1 MKHLKTTLLLR
12 RVGATLAAA
21 LLTAPLIGAL
31 TFGPLAPAQAEA
43 ALSLPLKDV
52 TVGDGIKAQ
61 LVERHTLP
69 LVTLTVAFKGG
80 AAGDPKGKE
89 GLTNLMV
96 DALRAGAGTRNGKA
110 LAEALDGLG
119 AELDLRVT
127 RDAVEISLEVLSR
140 DVPQALALLS
150 DLVIRPTF
158 AEDELARIRRQLQA
172 EIQDRLDNPAAA
184 VEVAFY
190 EQLYRN
196 HPYGHAR
203 TGTLESVEKLSRADV
218 VALHKALFRPEN
230 AWLGVVGDFDP
241 KQLKKQLDQAFKGW
255 SKAVAGTPALK
266 VSVPSA
272 PAPIKGRRI
281 ILVHR
286 SGLTQSQ
293 IRIGNLAFASGAPG
307 EVERTV
313 VNTALGGGFTSR
325 LVEEIRVNRSL
336 SYGANSNFVTFEH
349 TGPFVISTFTKN
361 ETLGETIQVA
371 LDTLKGLK
379 DKGMQ
384 APEFEK
390 ARASAAGRFAQNIQ
404 TPEALLQ
411 ELAKLARYKLPLS
424 SLVQRSE
431 QLKAVS
437 LEVANRTASALPFDD
452 LLLVVYSDKDVVLP
466 QLQKLGEVCV
476 VEKLEYDGSCK
487 LDN

>member
-1 MKHLKTTLLLR
+1 MKSSNGSSLAR
-12 RVGATLAAA
+12 RLGGLFLAG
-21 LLTAPLIGAL
+21 LLTAPLVEL
-31 TFGPLAPAQAEA
+31 VEEGPLAPARAEA
-43 ALSLPLKDV
+43 ALSLPLKNV
-52 TVGDGIKAQ
+52 TLAEGVKAQ

-69 LVTLTVAFKGG
+69 LVTLTLAFKGG

-96 DALRAGAGTRNGKA
+96 DGLRAGAGTRNGKA
-110 LAEALDGLG
+110 LAEALDALG
-119 AELDLRVT
+119 AELELRVT
-127 RDAVEISLEVLSR
+127 RDAVFVSLEVLSR

-158 AEDELARIRRQLQA
+158 AEDELNRIRRQVQA

-190 EQLYRN
+190 EQLYRQ
-196 HPYGHAR
+196 HPYGHAN
-203 TGTLESVEKLSRADV
+203 TGSLTSLETLKREDV
-218 VALHKALFRPEN
+218 VALHRGLFRPEN
-230 AWLGVVGDFDP
+230 AWLGVAGDFEP
-241 KQLKKQLDQAFKGW
+241 KTLQKQLDQAFKGW
-255 SKAVAGTPALK
+255 RKAVASAPALQ
-266 VSVPSA
+266 SVVPMT
-272 PAPIKGRRI
+272 PAPIKGRKI
-281 ILVHR
+281 VLVHR

-293 IRIGNLAFASGAPG
+293 IRIGNLAFSTGSPG
-307 EVERTV
+307 EIERTV

-336 SYGANSNFVTFEH
+336 SYGANSSFNAFQH
-349 TGPFVISTFTKN
+349 AGPFVISTFTKN

-404 TPEALLQ
+404 TPEALLS
-411 ELAKLARYKLPLS
+411 ELAKLSLYQLPLS
-424 SLVQRSE
+424 SLVNRSE
-431 QLKAVS
+431 QLKAVT
-437 LEVANRTASALPFDD
+437 LTAANQTAAALPFDD
-452 LLLVVYSDKDVVLP
+452 LLLVIYSDKDAVLP

-476 VEKLEYDGSCK
+476 VEKLEFDGSCK
-487 LDN
+487 LEP